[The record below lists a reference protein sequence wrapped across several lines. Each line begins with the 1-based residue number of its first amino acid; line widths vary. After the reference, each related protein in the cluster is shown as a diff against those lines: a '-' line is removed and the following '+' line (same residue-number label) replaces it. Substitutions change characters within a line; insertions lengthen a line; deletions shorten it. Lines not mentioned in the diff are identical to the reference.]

1 MSRIYMLL
9 MCFLIS
15 SQIIVAGCGG
25 CRTNKRHTS
34 PKTVLGLLEKV
45 PANNRVEGNVLVS
58 CGMCNFL
65 TGDNDCA
72 LAVKIGSRVLKVD
85 GVGIDD
91 HGDSHASDGYCN
103 VIKKK
108 YVEELFERIYF
119 YPLKWT
125 LPKFRIFKIV
135 WSTVR

>member
-1 MSRIYMLL
+1 MIRICGLI

-15 SQIIVAGCGG
+15 SQITLAGCGG

-34 PKTVLGLLEKV
+34 PKSVLGLLEKV
-45 PANNRVEGNVLVS
+45 PANKRVEGNVLVS

-65 TGDNDCA
+65 TADTDCS

-108 YVEELFERIYF
+108 YVEGIVRKNLF
-119 YPLKWT
+119 
-125 LPKFRIFKIV
+125 LPTKMDAANI
-135 WSTVR
+135 

>member
-1 MSRIYMLL
+1 MLRKYIL
-9 MCFLIS
+9 LICFLIS
-15 SQIIVAGCGG
+15 SQIIIAGCGG
-25 CRTNKRHTS
+25 CRTNKKHTS
-34 PKTVLGLLEKV
+34 SRSLSGLLEKV
-45 PANNRVEGNVLVS
+45 PSNNRVEGNVLVS

-72 LAVKIGSRVLKVD
+72 LAVKIGSRVLKVE

-108 YVEELFERIYF
+108 YVEGIVRKNSF
-119 YPLKWT
+119 
-125 LPKFRIFKIV
+125 LPTKMDAVKI
-135 WSTVR
+135 

>member
-1 MSRIYMLL
+1 MSRMYVLL

-25 CRTNKRHTS
+25 CRTNKRHAS

-65 TGDNDCA
+65 TGDNDCS
-72 LAVKIGSRVLKVD
+72 LAVKIGPRVLKVD

-108 YVEELFERIYF
+108 YVEGIVRKNLF
-119 YPLKWT
+119 
-125 LPKFRIFKIV
+125 LPTKMDAAKI
-135 WSTVR
+135 

>member
-1 MSRIYMLL
+1 MNRIFLL
-9 MCFLIS
+9 IMCFFIS
-15 SQIIVAGCGG
+15 SQIVFAGCGG

-34 PKTVLGLLEKV
+34 PKPVLGLLEKI
-45 PANNRVEGNVLVS
+45 PATNRVEGNVLIS

-65 TGDNDCA
+65 TGDNDCS
-72 LAVKIGSRVLKVD
+72 LAVKIGTRVLEVD

-108 YVEELFERIYF
+108 YVEGLVRNNSFF
-119 YPLKWT
+119 PTKMDDV
-125 LPKFRIFKIV
+125 KI
-135 WSTVR
+135 

>member
-1 MSRIYMLL
+1 MLRQYTL
-9 MCFLIS
+9 LICFLVF
-15 SQIIVAGCGG
+15 SQFIIAGCGG
-25 CRTNKRHTS
+25 CRTNKKHTS
-34 PKTVLGLLEKV
+34 SESLSGFLEKV
-45 PANNRVEGNVLVS
+45 PSNNRVEGNVLVS

-72 LAVKIGSRVLKVD
+72 LAVKIGSRVLKVE

-108 YVEELFERIYF
+108 YVEGIVRKNSF
-119 YPLKWT
+119 
-125 LPKFRIFKIV
+125 LPTKMDAVKI
-135 WSTVR
+135 

>member
-1 MSRIYMLL
+1 

-25 CRTNKRHTS
+25 CRTNKRHSS

-65 TGDNDCA
+65 TGDNDCS
-72 LAVKIGSRVLKVD
+72 LAVKIGPRVLKVD

-91 HGDSHASDGYCN
+91 HGDSHAKDGFCN
-103 VIKKK
+103 AIRVAKVSGKVKKNMFLADSF
-108 YVEELFERIYF
+108 ELQ
-119 YPLKWT
+119 KH
-125 LPKFRIFKIV
+125 
-135 WSTVR
+135 